1 MLNGI
6 YTVTSAFYIG
16 GNTYLSSTYVVVYI
30 VCISVF
36 IDKSLVGQ
44 VTFVAEAYLAGVFN
58 NVLYAHIA
66 KSNICL
72 LIVATQYYSWYSSLY
87 VP

>member
-1 MLNGI
+1 MMSVLNGI
-6 YTVTSAFYIG
+6 NISLLYAPYNCGI
-16 GNTYLSSTYVVVYI
+16 YCIWYVV
-30 VCISVF
+30 

>member
-1 MLNGI
+1 MVLFYHYCTPRTTVIYIAYGI
-6 YTVTSAFYIG
+6 YI
-16 GNTYLSSTYVVVYI
+16 
-30 VCISVF
+30 F

-66 KSNICL
+66 KSNTCL

>member
-1 MLNGI
+1 MVYI
-6 YTVTSAFYIG
+6 PRRAYYIG
-16 GNTYLSSTYVVVYI
+16 GNTYLIRTYVQCGIY
-30 VCISVF
+30 CIRRSVF
-36 IDKSLVGQ
+36 IDKCLVGQ